1 MTIKVIGEAFPCR
14 EPLQSQIHG
23 PQVRQL
29 RCPPPS
35 RRQSGAPGRSGATG
49 RQLQNE
55 DRSLWQN
62 KPVDKVFAS
71 LGKVNGVKLRQRG
84 ENKVKTPCAKPVKQL
99 SGDACIECKT
109 DIFSGYCFR
118 NRSAS
123 PRTKSFPRVQRS
135 PRRISPSPRPTR

>member
-35 RRQSGAPGRSGATG
+35 RRQSGLLADLAQQAVNCRTKTGAFG
-49 RQLQNE
+49 KIN
-55 DRSLWQN
+55 LWIRN
-62 KPVDKVFAS
+62 G

-84 ENKVKTPCAKPVKQL
+84 ENKVKTPCAKPVKQP

-123 PRTKSFPRVQRS
+123 PGTKSSPRVQRS

>member
-1 MTIKVIGEAFPCR
+1 MGHKSGNYAVLLRLVGNLGLLADLAQQAVNYRTKTGAFGK
-14 EPLQSQIHG
+14 I
-23 PQVRQL
+23 
-29 RCPPPS
+29 
-35 RRQSGAPGRSGATG
+35 
-49 RQLQNE
+49 N
-55 DRSLWQN
+55 LWIRN
-62 KPVDKVFAS
+62 G

>member
-1 MTIKVIGEAFPCR
+1 MGHKFGNYAVLLRLVGNLGLLADLAQQAVNYRTKTGAFGK
-14 EPLQSQIHG
+14 I
-23 PQVRQL
+23 
-29 RCPPPS
+29 
-35 RRQSGAPGRSGATG
+35 
-49 RQLQNE
+49 N
-55 DRSLWQN
+55 LWIRN
-62 KPVDKVFAS
+62 G

-123 PRTKSFPRVQRS
+123 PGTKSSPRVQRS

>member
-1 MTIKVIGEAFPCR
+1 MGHKSGNYAVLLRLVGNLELLADLAQQAVNYRTKTGAFGK
-14 EPLQSQIHG
+14 I
-23 PQVRQL
+23 
-29 RCPPPS
+29 
-35 RRQSGAPGRSGATG
+35 
-49 RQLQNE
+49 N
-55 DRSLWQN
+55 LWIRN
-62 KPVDKVFAS
+62 G

-135 PRRISPSPRPTR
+135 PRRISPSPRPHAEGRPLHCPVS